1 MNDQEMIAHHEC
13 DGGEEMNVVSRESI
27 KRVANKLLE
36 MEKNEGMYY
45 CDFSRKSIS
54 RLHKL
59 FVALL
64 SVRKRA
70 GTILVIDLYNACT
83 AVNSLQSKL
92 ETFTFDGCFDDD
104 YTSIKHA
111 TAYTMLLHSLEDIDR
126 LCNGLNDFDMDL
138 RWLMKNPVHRTEMDI
153 MVGRCF
159 DSILDCA
166 KYIERLTYKL
176 QEYVENKVRPDNS
189 NLAYLENILEELEE

>member
-1 MNDQEMIAHHEC
+1 MNDTRGDEHTAVE
-13 DGGEEMNVVSRESI
+13 
-27 KRVANKLLE
+27 RVAKKLLE
-36 MEKNEGMYY
+36 MEKNERMNY

-64 SVRKRA
+64 SVRKRT
-70 GTILVIDLYNACT
+70 GTILLTDLHDACT

-126 LCNGLNDFDMDL
+126 QCNRLNDFDMDL

-153 MVGRCF
+153 MVEKCL

-189 NLAYLENILEELEE
+189 NLAYLEHILEELEE